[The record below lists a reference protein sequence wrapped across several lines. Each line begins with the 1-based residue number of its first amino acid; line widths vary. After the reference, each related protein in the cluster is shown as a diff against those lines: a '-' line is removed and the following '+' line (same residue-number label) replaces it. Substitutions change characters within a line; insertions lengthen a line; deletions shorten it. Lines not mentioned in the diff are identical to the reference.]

1 MSVCCRSIAHRRLLF
16 SVAYF
21 YYFLSFLFEL
31 LIRSFEK
38 ATKQSAAAAAAA
50 HFFFFFL
57 CMYRKE
63 WNANLTYY
71 DGAN

>member
-1 MSVCCRSIAHRRLLF
+1 MSVCRRSIAHRRLLF
-16 SVAYF
+16 CVAHF

-38 ATKQSAAAAAAA
+38 ATKQSAAA
-50 HFFFFFL
+50 HFFPSSSCAFL